1 MEGRAECVKCQ
12 SSTIFFCKHAVV
24 KMLIPILFYQII
36 SVLVKIC
43 ILTLLKYRQM
53 FAGKERFV
61 SLASLKEKSLVL
73 SQQEATNNKFMK
85 KN

>member
-1 MEGRAECVKCQ
+1 
-12 SSTIFFCKHAVV
+12 
-24 KMLIPILFYQII
+24 
-36 SVLVKIC
+36 
-43 ILTLLKYRQM
+43 M

-85 KN
+85 KKIEVFS

>member
-1 MEGRAECVKCQ
+1 MPNVLNVNRAR
-12 SSTIFFCKHAVV
+12 SFFCKHAIV
-24 KMLIPILFYQII
+24 KMLISILFCQII

-43 ILTLLKYRQM
+43 ILTLLKCRQM

>member
-1 MEGRAECVKCQ
+1 
-12 SSTIFFCKHAVV
+12 
-24 KMLIPILFYQII
+24 MLIPILFYQTI
-36 SVLVKIC
+36 SALVKIR
-43 ILTLLKYRQM
+43 ILTLLKCMQV

>member
-1 MEGRAECVKCQ
+1 
-12 SSTIFFCKHAVV
+12 
-24 KMLIPILFYQII
+24 
-36 SVLVKIC
+36 
-43 ILTLLKYRQM
+43 M

-73 SQQEATNNKFMK
+73 SQQEATNKKFMK